1 MFLFI
6 VTGVPIIS
14 PLVGQVHYA
23 TIGHNFSFSC
33 LFDGDA
39 TVFSLV
45 KDDNTEV
52 QLDKT
57 ACYQS
62 SPVTNYV
69 VSCDGSKLTVTI
81 PTNQVTETLN
91 NTSWQCSDTVTKSQI
106 YLLHVYGQCI
116 EIFWFLLIFKITL
129 IAKDEYRW
137 ECNNQN
143 YKILIWWKNRH

>member
-33 LFDGDA
+33 SFDDDA

-57 ACYQS
+57 ACYHS

-69 VSCDGSKLTVTI
+69 VSCDDSELTVTI

-91 NTSWQCSDTVTKSQI
+91 NTSWQCSDNVTRSQT

-116 EIFWFLLIFKITL
+116 EIFWVLLMFKIKL
-129 IAKDEYRW
+129 IAKGEYRW
-137 ECNNQN
+137 ECDNQS
-143 YKILIWWKNRH
+143 YKILIRWKNRH

>member
-1 MFLFI
+1 LFLFI
-6 VTGVPIIS
+6 VTGVPNIS
-14 PLVGQVHYA
+14 QLVGQVHYA
-23 TIGHNFSFSC
+23 TIGHHFSFSC

-39 TVFSLV
+39 EVFSLV

-116 EIFWFLLIFKITL
+116 EIF
-129 IAKDEYRW
+129 
-137 ECNNQN
+137 
-143 YKILIWWKNRH
+143 